1 MIEVYSENPN
11 LILSPASPKIVWAEK
26 KISVFTPTVKILVWG
41 FHKFL
46 ENLPTMTLTRKR
58 FLGKVIFVIKKVLVL
73 ISQWSKKLTA
83 LKVNLQVAG

>member
-1 MIEVYSENPN
+1 
-11 LILSPASPKIVWAEK
+11 
-26 KISVFTPTVKILVWG
+26 
-41 FHKFL
+41 
-46 ENLPTMTLTRKR
+46 MTLTRRR